1 MKLCFPQIENVIKI
15 DGTNV
20 NEVVIENQTL
30 FRTFIEDLNLS
41 VNGTKGESVLSIQER
56 PVDMSKYSQIIT
68 EFAPLQLNK
77 KTLITKITQILEKE
91 ALNENNYLSTM
102 ELMRSVECY
111 LNDLSLELPCE
122 IMFTKATIGNLIKAL
137 SPEIVEEGKETI
149 EKILDYMELVRELER
164 EKLFILVNIR
174 SYFNDET
181 MEKFIETVLLHDHK
195 ILMLESQSRKRLT
208 RTQRLTIDSDLCEF

>member
-1 MKLCFPQIENVIKI
+1 MK
-15 DGTNV
+15 T
-20 NEVVIENQTL
+20 
-30 FRTFIEDLNLS
+30 
-41 VNGTKGESVLSIQER
+41 
-56 PVDMSKYSQIIT
+56 
-68 EFAPLQLNK
+68 
-77 KTLITKITQILEKE
+77 TQ
-91 ALNENNYLSTM
+91 
-102 ELMRSVECY
+102 C
-111 LNDLSLELPCE
+111 
-122 IMFTKATIGNLIKAL
+122 
-137 SPEIVEEGKETI
+137 